1 VTEVDPAL
9 DAEPTEP
16 VEAPAPRPPRKLLLL
31 AAVAVTTAVLD
42 QLTKTWAQDRL
53 SGGRMLHVVGSLHF
67 NLTYNTGAAF
77 SQGSGKGLGPWISLF
92 AIVVVVAISL
102 GSTSRQRLGA
112 LASGLI
118 AGGAVGN
125 LIDRAVR
132 GDAGFL
138 HGAVIDFIDLQW
150 WPIFNLADSGVVVG
164 AFLLVLASFR
174 APAS

>member
-1 VTEVDPAL
+1 VTEVEPSADVEATEP
-9 DAEPTEP
+9 DEPT
-16 VEAPAPRPPRKLLLL
+16 VSRPPRKLLLL
-31 AAVAVTTAVLD
+31 AGVAVAVAVLD
-42 QLTKTWAQDRL
+42 QLTKTLAQDRL
-53 SGGRMLHVVGSLHF
+53 SGGRMLHVIGSLRF

-77 SQGSGKGLGPWISLF
+77 SQGSGKGLGPWISVF

-112 LASGLI
+112 VASGLI
-118 AGGAVGN
+118 SGGAIGN
-125 LIDRAVR
+125 LVDRAFR

-164 AFLLVLASFR
+164 ALLLVLASFR
-174 APAS
+174 TTPS